1 VNTDFIVVAS
11 MLNKKITLSEKELN
25 ETLNKIHE
33 ASNQFDDVCTQLQ
46 SKLQQME
53 LQQKFLILLEEKV
66 KANSILI
73 TKLYSQHPEIEK
85 KESKIEGY
93 S

>member
-1 VNTDFIVVAS
+1 

-33 ASNQFDDVCTQLQ
+33 ASNQFDDVCGQLQ
-46 SKLQQME
+46 NKLQQME
-53 LQQKFLILLEEKV
+53 LQQKFLLMLEEKV

-73 TKLYSQHPEIEK
+73 TKLYTNHSEIKEK
-85 KESKIEGY
+85 EKIEGY